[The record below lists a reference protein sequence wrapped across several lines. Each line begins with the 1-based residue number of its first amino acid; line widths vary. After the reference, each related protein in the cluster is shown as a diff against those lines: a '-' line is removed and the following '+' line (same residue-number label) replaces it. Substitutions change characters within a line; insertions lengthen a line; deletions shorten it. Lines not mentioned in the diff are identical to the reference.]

1 MTDSKDK
8 LTLAK
13 QQSDWEIIQR
23 IFNGEKLLLE
33 VIYDRYGKKAYHR
46 CLSIVKDRDIAQD
59 LSHDIMI
66 KVFMN
71 LEKFKGTSD
80 FSFWVYSITYNHCM
94 DYLKKKKKFRIGFY
108 DTVVIEHV
116 STAEIE
122 LENKILKDLQLDQLN
137 VLFQELKD
145 DEKIILLMRYQD
157 GMSVKK
163 ISSTLGLGE
172 SAIKMRL
179 KRGRDR
185 LAELLK
191 KEV

>member
-1 MTDSKDK
+1 MIDSKDT
-8 LTLAK
+8 LTQAK
-13 QQSDWEIIQR
+13 RQSDWEIIQR
-23 IFNGEKLLLE
+23 ILNGEKLLLE
-33 VIYDRYGKKAYHR
+33 VIYDRYGKKAFHR
-46 CLSIVKDRDIAQD
+46 CLSIVKDREIAQD

-66 KVFMN
+66 KVFTS
-71 LEKFKGTSD
+71 LDKFKGTSD
-80 FSFWVYSITYNHCM
+80 FSFWVYSIAYNHCM
-94 DYLKKKKKFRIGFY
+94 DYLKKKKKFRTDSY

-122 LENKILKDLQLDQLN
+122 LENKVLKDLQLDQLN

-145 DEKIILLMRYQD
+145 DEKMILMMRYQD
-157 GMSVKK
+157 GMSVKQ
-163 ISSTLGLGE
+163 ISSTLGIGE

-191 KEV
+191 KE